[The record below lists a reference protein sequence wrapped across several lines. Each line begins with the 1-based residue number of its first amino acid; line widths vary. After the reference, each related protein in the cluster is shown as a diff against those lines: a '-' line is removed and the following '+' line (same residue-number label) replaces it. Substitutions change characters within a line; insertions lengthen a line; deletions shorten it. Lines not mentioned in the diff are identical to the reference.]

1 VIVNL
6 SEEDIAT
13 AHLAREIGM
22 DVLSPSARTAES
34 DRSVPD
40 HVRAVLRSSGL
51 TSLGSFSV
59 DEPPTPTWTA
69 VTAAENLA
77 YGDPG
82 LALTGLWSESFA
94 AVASHHATPDQRRRW
109 LPASV
114 APLATVALYEG
125 FGRSPREYRTFIR
138 VSPDGSVQVSGRK
151 VAVPLAGAA
160 ESILVVGT
168 DVETSR
174 LRAVVLG
181 ADTPGLRVQ
190 ADTGNTAL
198 GAAALARVD
207 IDVDVTGE
215 HLLGGIDTDL
225 TALER
230 SVNRLRLLVAA
241 AEIGTSQR
249 AIDYGAKYATERIA
263 FGRPIAGFQ
272 GVSFRLAEAQIRVDA
287 ARLEMLDAA
296 DLLDRGGAD
305 KADAA
310 VTKAVNYAGEVAM
323 QSTRDAVQ
331 VLGGHGFVTD
341 HPVELWYRCAV
352 ALAVLDTDPLCSSF
366 EAAL

>member
-1 VIVNL
+1 
-6 SEEDIAT
+6 
-13 AHLAREIGM
+13 
-22 DVLSPSARTAES
+22 
-34 DRSVPD
+34 
-40 HVRAVLRSSGL
+40 
-51 TSLGSFSV
+51 
-59 DEPPTPTWTA
+59 
-69 VTAAENLA
+69 
-77 YGDPG
+77 
-82 LALTGLWSESFA
+82 
-94 AVASHHATPDQRRRW
+94 
-109 LPASV
+109 V

-151 VAVPLAGAA
+151 VAVPFAGVA
-160 ESILVVGT
+160 ELMLVVGT

-181 ADTPGLRVQ
+181 ADT
-190 ADTGNTAL
+190 
-198 GAAALARVD
+198 
-207 IDVDVTGE
+207 
-215 HLLGGIDTDL
+215 
-225 TALER
+225 
-230 SVNRLRLLVAA
+230 
-241 AEIGTSQR
+241 GTSQR
-249 AIDYGAKYATERIA
+249 AIDYSAKYATERIA

>member
-22 DVLSPSARTAES
+22 DVLSPAARTAES
-34 DRSVPD
+34 DRSMPD
-40 HVRAVLRSSGL
+40 HVRVVLRSSGL

-59 DEPPTPTWTA
+59 DEPATPTRTA

-109 LPASV
+109 LPASA

-151 VAVPLAGAA
+151 VAVPFAGVA
-160 ESILVVGT
+160 ELILVVGT

-181 ADTPGLRVQ
+181 ADTGLRVQ

-198 GAAALARVD
+198 GAAALAGVD
-207 IDVDVTGE
+207 IDVDVAGD
-215 HLLGGIDTDL
+215 HLLGGIDTDR

-249 AIDYGAKYATERIA
+249 AIDYSAKYATERIA

-287 ARLEMLDAA
+287 ARMETLDAA

-305 KADAA
+305 EADAA

-352 ALAVLDTDPLCSSF
+352 LRTSSACVCSSTSCHWIPW
-366 EAAL
+366 